1 MRRSSSSSTS
11 STTSCT
17 TSTGTAIRTAPTSS
31 ARYGVAN
38 ARLFVGDG
46 RSFCEPPPRR
56 ASASEP
62 ATADAAAAA
71 AHAPEAEAAGADVEQ
86 AAAEAAAET
95 GAARPTAREG
105 APRAKRRRGG
115 GGGGAAQDCATR
127 APLFIGS
134 ALAAPAA
141 AAEGGGEEEAAA
153 GAVAAAEEATGG
165 GVGPSGVSVAAR
177 HGYDKVLVDAECTH
191 DGSIKHLAKF
201 ESWGWETF
209 EQVELAVI
217 SRDLALSRSCSP
229 PDLLL
234 VSFTCGQR
242 FLQPERLATLRELQA
257 LCPSSS
263 CLLPFQPPT
272 VPPATLANPLLVHL
286 RPAAA

>member
-1 MRRSSSSSTS
+1 M
-11 STTSCT
+11 
-17 TSTGTAIRTAPTSS
+17 
-31 ARYGVAN
+31 
-38 ARLFVGDG
+38 
-46 RSFCEPPPRR
+46 
-56 ASASEP
+56 
-62 ATADAAAAA
+62 
-71 AHAPEAEAAGADVEQ
+71 EQ

-95 GAARPTAREG
+95 VAARPTAREG

-165 GVGPSGVSVAAR
+165 GVGPSGASVAAR

-234 VSFTCGQR
+234 ISTFFTCGQR

-257 LCPSSS
+257 LCPASSPTPKSAFCPASPPPCPQPHWPILSSS
-263 CLLPFQPPT
+263 IACPLPRPEPVSTTHQPDP
-272 VPPATLANPLLVHL
+272 VPPAGASG
-286 RPAAA
+286 RSAA